1 MILAVGSMADTNT
14 LSHTRRQRRADESG
28 PSSEVNDRKDSGE
41 PAHLQ
46 SDTSKKRKRSRKGDS
61 EKKFYC
67 KHEGCGKS
75 YSRAEHLYRHQLN
88 HSPKHIYRCD
98 FPDCYRS
105 FVRQDLCVRHR
116 ERHTTHGSQLQKRDN
131 FTHAASAL
139 AAAAAAPPPRND
151 AHPPNGNGPI
161 TAGSPTDGPTSPY
174 LKQIS
179 SANAPGN
186 MLRPRLPRSS
196 YTATNSNPQ
205 NYPNSASAP
214 VRPACT
220 SSSTSIESH
229 LQPLTPQQQ
238 YAGPDPRIKRSNSS
252 SSYTLSP
259 KQQSTSIYSA
269 SNRQPGYGKYDN
281 QRYPNTTFSPPELA
295 PPINQPSDPSNAQP
309 RRLSSTGPALSGSTT
324 YMSVPGIPSNVS
336 LVTDPNTYISQQNL
350 HMTSLPPP
358 GYSNLNMPRAT
369 SSSFANAISNGF
381 SALDPSPGLMG
392 TGSSVT
398 EWDALSSYT
407 LPIFG
412 GETLNRSPFAM
423 TDDFTA
429 WLFNEHSNTPSPI
442 AYPNASGMMPNYAAP
457 TAAHLHGPYYPSD
470 AALTSY
476 FTNVVQQQ
484 HPMSVT
490 SLLDSEPPQSI
501 ISVEKRN
508 ELLDLIQT
516 RFNENNHAAI
526 KKRKDSLLEGD
537 LEEDSHILSL
547 RMMQTYIGSYWRHS
561 HDQLPILHKP
571 TFSADKV
578 PNLLL
583 LAIMSIGAST
593 LDKIHGQAVSIATS
607 DLANFLIWH
616 IRWEIFMDADFQPPA
631 KLWVF
636 QALLLVEIYEKL
648 YSTRALHE
656 RAHIHHD
663 TTLTLMRRGS
673 SLIGRSPF
681 DSPPSLR
688 DDTQNRLTTG
698 SGTNSASECG
708 AAEESWAHWIK
719 AEATRRVAFAA
730 FVMDSTHATMFGHS
744 AKMVA
749 HELRLPLPCDEALW
763 SATSAAEVS
772 RVQSS
777 LHANGFKATM
787 FLDGL
792 KKTLNGQK
800 VRTNSFGRTI
810 IMAGLLSVSWHM
822 NQRDLQV
829 SSLGV
834 AQALGGRDRWRSSL
848 LRSFDNW
855 KRDFDEALAE
865 SNSSNYT
872 STFRQYTFDDDV
884 IFESRT
890 VLHHLAHMASHVD
903 VVDCQIFAGAGRLL
917 GRSITPKDYSTARE
931 KMRERWANKAAA
943 RDAAF
948 FALKFLVQVLN
959 AEDGRIGIRHGPTG
973 YTDMNEYSAR
983 DDFLLN
989 RPWVIY
995 FAALVVWS
1003 YGYALDGAITPPVPE
1018 LLTPEEQR
1026 RDMHTFFDRV
1036 GGVSTPEELLHVRD
1050 RNRCMGL
1057 LMILQE
1063 TFSHARWELLN
1074 EASNLLGS
1082 CIEKLKGAGDPS
1094 NPS

>member
-1 MILAVGSMADTNT
+1 MT
-14 LSHTRRQRRADESG
+14 LSVDVMA
-28 PSSEVNDRKDSGE
+28 EVNKLAHGRRRGRDDDPDALHEVQDSQNKSE
-41 PAHLQ
+41 PPQAQ
-46 SDTSKKRKRSRKGDS
+46 SDSTKKRKRSRKGDS
-61 EKKFYC
+61 EKKFDC

-88 HSPKHIYRCD
+88 HTPKHIYRCD

-131 FTHAASAL
+131 FAHTASNL
-139 AAAAAAPPPRND
+139 AIVPPPPRND
-151 AHPPNGNGPI
+151 VVAPGNGTNPVV
-161 TAGSPTDGPTSPY
+161 SPTDDPVSPY
-174 LKQIS
+174 SKQAP
-179 SANAPGN
+179 SANAPRN
-186 MLRPRLPRSS
+186 MGKPSLPGPSS
-196 YTATNSNPQ
+196 TNSTNPNSQ
-205 NYPNSASAP
+205 NYTNPSTIRSAG
-214 VRPACT
+214 
-220 SSSTSIESH
+220 SSLTSIENQF
-229 LQPLTPQQQ
+229 QPLTPQQS
-238 YAGPDPRIKRSNSS
+238 YAGPDPRIKRSDST

-259 KQQSTSIYSA
+259 QRQPVSVYGS
-269 SNRQPGYGKYDN
+269 SNRQSAYVTYND
-281 QRYPNTTFSPPELA
+281 QRRQSAPFSTPDIA
-295 PPINQPSDPSNAQP
+295 STSQPSNSSPNVRPRQLSTAVPSLAGSTAYM
-309 RRLSSTGPALSGSTT
+309 SSTGMTSDGS
-324 YMSVPGIPSNVS
+324 
-336 LVTDPNTYISQQNL
+336 LATDPNSYIPQQNL
-350 HMTSLPPP
+350 EMSSLSHT
-358 GYSNLNMPRAT
+358 GYSNPTMTHAT
-369 SSSFANAISNGF
+369 SASIANAISNGLNALGP
-381 SALDPSPGLMG
+381 SAGVTA

-398 EWDALSSYT
+398 DIDAMSSYA

-429 WLFNEHSNTPSPI
+429 WLFNEHSNNSSPI
-442 AYPNASGMMPNYAAP
+442 AYPGASGMMPGYADPAS
-457 TAAHLHGPYYPSD
+457 AHLQGPYYPSD

-476 FTNVVQQQ
+476 FTNIVQQQ
-484 HPMSVT
+484 HSMSVT
-490 SLLDSEPPQSI
+490 SLLDSDPPQSI
-501 ISVEKRN
+501 MSEEKRN
-508 ELLDLIQT
+508 ELIDLIQT
-516 RFNENNHAAI
+516 RFNETNQAAV
-526 KKRKDSLLEGD
+526 KKRKDALLDGD
-537 LEEDSHILSL
+537 IDADGHILSL
-547 RMMQTYIGSYWRHS
+547 RMMQTYIGSYWYHN

-571 TFSADKV
+571 TFSADNT

-583 LAIMSIGAST
+583 LAIMAIGAAS
-593 LDKIHGQAVSIATS
+593 LDKMHGQPLTDTAAE
-607 DLANFLIWH
+607 LGNFVAWH
-616 IRWEIFMDADFQPPA
+616 IRWEIFMDTDFQPPA

-636 QALLLVEIYEKL
+636 QTLLLLEVYEKL

-688 DDTQNRLTTG
+688 DKSTAT
-698 SGTNSASECG
+698 SGTNSTSESG
-708 AAEESWAHWIK
+708 AGEESWAQWIK

-730 FVMDSTHATMFGHS
+730 FVLDSTHATMFGHS

-749 HELRLPLPCDEALW
+749 HEMRLPLPCDEALW
-763 SATSAAEVS
+763 SATSAAEVA

-777 LHANGFKATM
+777 LHSNGIKATM

-792 KKTLNGQK
+792 KKTLNGQT

-834 AQALGGRDRWRSSL
+834 AQALGGRDKWRSTL
-848 LRSFDNW
+848 LRAFDYW
-855 KRDFDEALAE
+855 KHDFDDALME
-865 SNSSNYT
+865 SNPTNYP
-872 STFRQYTFDDDV
+872 SGYRQQYSVDDDV

-903 VVDCQIFAGAGRLL
+903 IVDCQIFAGAGRLL

-931 KMRERWANKAAA
+931 KMTERWAGKAAA

-948 FALKFLVQVLN
+948 FALKFLARVLIPN
-959 AEDGRIGIRHGPTG
+959 ERRGIRFGASG
-973 YTDMNEYSAR
+973 YPDLKEYAAR

-989 RPWVIY
+989 RPWVLY
-995 FAALVVWS
+995 FAALVIWS
-1003 YGYALDGAITPPVPE
+1003 YGYALDGPITPPVPE

-1026 RDMHTFFDRV
+1026 KDMYAFLDRV
-1036 GGVSTPEELLHVRD
+1036 GGVRTPGDLLELRD

-1057 LMILQE
+1057 LMVLRE
-1063 TFSHARWELLN
+1063 TFTLTRWELLH
-1074 EASNLLGS
+1074 EAASLLGS
-1082 CIEKLKGAGDPS
+1082 CIDKLRGAGAS
-1094 NPS
+1094 TNP

>member
-1 MILAVGSMADTNT
+1 
-14 LSHTRRQRRADESG
+14 
-28 PSSEVNDRKDSGE
+28 
-41 PAHLQ
+41 
-46 SDTSKKRKRSRKGDS
+46 
-61 EKKFYC
+61 
-67 KHEGCGKS
+67 
-75 YSRAEHLYRHQLN
+75 
-88 HSPKHIYRCD
+88 
-98 FPDCYRS
+98 
-105 FVRQDLCVRHR
+105 DLCVRHR

-131 FTHAASAL
+131 FTHVANTLVTASPQARS
-139 AAAAAAPPPRND
+139 AVPTRNG
-151 AHPPNGNGPI
+151 PPNSACSPSDDPI
-161 TAGSPTDGPTSPY
+161 SPY
-174 LKQIS
+174 SKQMP
-179 SANAPGN
+179 SANASGN
-186 MLRPRLPRSS
+186 MSRPRLPGSAS
-196 YTATNSNPQ
+196 TPNVANSNFQ
-205 NYPNSASAP
+205 KFSNSAAA
-214 VRPACT
+214 VRSVGS
-220 SSSTSIESH
+220 SSSTSIENQF
-229 LQPLTPQQQ
+229 QPLTPQQQ
-238 YAGPDPRIKRSNSS
+238 YAAPNPRIKRSEST

-259 KQQSTSIYSA
+259 QRQSTSIYGV
-269 SNRQPGYGKYDN
+269 SNRQPGYGKYDGQRFQTTSFGSSELDPTN
-281 QRYPNTTFSPPELA
+281 QT
-295 PPINQPSDPSNAQP
+295 SDPSPNVQS
-309 RRLSSTGPALSGSTT
+309 RRLSSTGPILSGSTA
-324 YMSVPGIPSNVS
+324 YMSTTDMTGDAT
-336 LVTDPNTYISQQNL
+336 LVTDQDTYIPQQNL
-350 HMTSLPPP
+350 HMSTLPPP
-358 GYSNLNMPRAT
+358 GYTNPS
-369 SSSFANAISNGF
+369 ISNGLNG
-381 SALDPSPGLMG
+381 LDPSPGVMVP
-392 TGSSVT
+392 GSSVSD
-398 EWDALSSYT
+398 WDALSSYA

-429 WLFNEHSNTPSPI
+429 WLFNEHSNNNSPI
-442 AYPNASGMMPNYAAP
+442 AYPNASAMIPNYADP
-457 TAAHLHGPYYPSD
+457 VSGQFQGPYYPSD

-476 FTNVVQQQ
+476 FTNVVQPQ

-490 SLLDSEPPQSI
+490 SLLDSGPTQPIMSDD
-501 ISVEKRN
+501 KRN

-516 RFNENNHAAI
+516 RFNETNQAAV
-526 KKRKDSLLEGD
+526 KKRKDVLLEGNID
-537 LEEDSHILSL
+537 DDGHILSL
-547 RMMQTYIGSYWRHS
+547 RMMQTYLASYWYHS

-571 TFSADKV
+571 TFSADKT

-583 LAIMSIGAST
+583 LAIMCIGAST
-593 LDKIHGQAVSIATS
+593 LDKGHGRLVTETASE
-607 DLANFLIWH
+607 LANFLAWH
-616 IRWEIFMDADFQPPA
+616 IRWEIFMDVDFQPPA

-636 QALLLVEIYEKL
+636 QTLLLLEICEKL

-673 SLIGRSPF
+673 SLIGRSAF

-688 DDTQNRLTTG
+688 DDRQNRSTTG
-698 SGTNSASECG
+698 SGTNSASESG
-708 AAEESWAHWIK
+708 TGEESWTHWIK

-730 FVMDSTHATMFGHS
+730 FVLDSTHATMFGHS

-749 HELRLPLPCDEALW
+749 HEMRLPLPCDEALW
-763 SATSAAEVS
+763 SATSAAEVA

-777 LHANGFKATM
+777 LHSNGVKAIM

-848 LRSFDNW
+848 LRSYDNW
-855 KRDFDEALAE
+855 KRDFDDALVD
-865 SNSSNYT
+865 SNPSPYASA
-872 STFRQYTFDDDV
+872 FRQYSVDDDI

-931 KMRERWANKAAA
+931 KMTERWANKAAA

-948 FALKFLVQVLN
+948 FALKFLLQVLSP
-959 AEDGRIGIRHGPTG
+959 EDGRTTVQHGPAG
-973 YTDMNEYSAR
+973 YLDLNEYSAR

-1003 YGYALDGAITPPVPE
+1003 YGYALDGPITAPVPE
-1018 LLTPEEQR
+1018 LSTPDEQR
-1026 RDMHTFFDRV
+1026 KDMCDFLDRV
-1036 GGVSTPEELLHVRD
+1036 GGVHTPEELLHVRD

-1057 LMILQE
+1057 LMILRE
-1063 TFSHARWELLN
+1063 TFSYTRWELLH
-1074 EASNLLGS
+1074 EAANLMGS
-1082 CIEKLKGAGDPS
+1082 CIEKLRGSSPPA